1 MSSSMTIRL
10 KTTLITITAVIAGV
24 LLFYAAA
31 SSILETGFRR
41 LEQTNV
47 QENMERAQKALER
60 ELEGIAVATADWG
73 HWTELW
79 LYAKGE
85 TPDWYEHDAGV
96 STLTAMNLNLLAVFD
111 TSGKLL
117 NGGGLDLSTFEQF
130 PFPQELVSYL
140 QKESGLLEHQQS
152 DEVHKTIINQ
162 SGQTLLIASA
172 PIVKSDYSGEMAG
185 TVVFARYVDQSFID
199 HLKEQTQLELTL
211 SRLDNLAGEEAEAY
225 QQLSKGEQLV
235 FDIHGDNLMGGHI
248 LLEDDKGQPALLLT
262 MQMTRPIHMQALT
275 SGRQLVFMTLIASI
289 VFIFAFNTLA
299 HYGLVRGFQHLN
311 TSVHKVTQARDATLR
326 IVIKGKDEFA
336 QLGQSINGMLA
347 TLEQAQNKLRESE
360 ARYALAV
367 TGVNDG
373 LWEWDIPND
382 IMFFSA
388 RWMQLLGYEAKEHQA
403 SSTFW
408 STHTHPDDL
417 PRVLPEL
424 FHHLKGNTPFY
435 EGEYRMRHQD
445 GTYRWV
451 LVRGVSERDPL
462 TGRAIRMAG
471 SLTDITQRGVF
482 DALTGLP
489 NRQLMHEHL
498 KHAHSY
504 SQRHSETTAA
514 VLFIDL
520 NRFKETNDSLGHAV
534 GDQLLLE
541 FAKRLQGTVRGEDK
555 IARFGGDEFVV
566 LMEGLDERAVITVAE
581 RLSQET
587 SRVYDIA
594 GQQVFSS
601 LSIGIVTNLQ
611 RYDNTS
617 DILRDADIAMYRS
630 KSQKLPYA
638 VFTDEMFKQVSE
650 KQKLETDLRQALSKR
665 EFFLVYQPVVELGSK
680 QIVGFEALIRWQRG
694 DKLVPPLD
702 FIPLAEETGLIV
714 PIGNWVLEEASQ
726 QLKVWQQN
734 LGQSDLYMTVN
745 LSSRQL
751 SQPNLVTTIADLL
764 ERTQL
769 SANTLHLEITES
781 VVIDN
786 QQAAVTTL
794 QALRAMGIRIL
805 MDDFGTGY
813 SSLTYLTNLP
823 IDRLKL
829 DRSFASQLE
838 KDNKILEVVRTII
851 TLAQNVNMSVIAE
864 GIETTSQADKLAELQ
879 CDFGQGYLFAKP
891 QKPEAIEALLQQ
903 KLLETIPV
911 STLLATQPVS

>member
-1 MSSSMTIRL
+1 MTIRL

-24 LLFYAAA
+24 LIFYAAA
-31 SSILETGFRR
+31 SRILGSGFSR
-41 LEQTNV
+41 LEQSYV
-47 QENMERAQKALER
+47 QENIKRAQNALER
-60 ELEGIAVATADWG
+60 ELEGVAVATADWG

-79 LYAKGE
+79 LYVRGE
-85 TPDWYEHDAGV
+85 TPGWYDHNAGL
-96 STLTAMNLNLLAVFD
+96 STLTALNLNLLGVFD

-117 NGGGLDLSTFEQF
+117 NGGGLDLSSFEEM
-130 PFPQELVSYL
+130 PFPQELVHYL
-140 QKESGLLEHQQS
+140 QEESGLLEHQQP
-152 DEVHKTIINQ
+152 DKVQKTMINL

-172 PIVKSDYSGEMAG
+172 PIVQSDYSGDIAG
-185 TVVFARYVDQSFID
+185 SVVFARYLDQSFID
-199 HLKEQTQLELTL
+199 RLQEQTQLELTFSALDELTDNEAHAYQEL
-211 SRLDNLAGEEAEAY
+211 SRGQA
-225 QQLSKGEQLV
+225 LV
-235 FDIHGDNLMGGHI
+235 FHIHSETLMGGHV
-248 LLEDDKGQPALLLT
+248 LLKDEQGQPTLLLNVE
-262 MQMTRPIHMQALT
+262 MPRPIHMQALA
-275 SGRQLVFMTLIASI
+275 SGRQLLLLALLAA
-289 VFIFAFNTLA
+289 FIFALAFNMLA
-299 HYGLVRGFQHLN
+299 HFGLVRGFQRLN
-311 TSVHKVTQARDATLR
+311 KSVQKVTQARDATLR
-326 IVIKGKDEFA
+326 IETRGQDEFA

-347 TLEQAQNKLRESE
+347 TLEQSQNKLRESE
-360 ARYALAV
+360 KRYALAV

-373 LWEWDIPND
+373 LWEWDIEND
-382 IMFFSA
+382 EMFFSA
-388 RWMQLLGYEAKEHQA
+388 RWMQMLGYEAKEHRA
-403 SSTFW
+403 GSRFW
-408 STHTHPDDL
+408 PEHMHPDDL

-424 FHHLKGNTPFY
+424 VRHLKGDTQFY
-435 EGEYRMRHQD
+435 EGEYRMRHQS
-445 GTYRWV
+445 GSYHWV

-462 TGRAIRMAG
+462 TQRTVRMAG
-471 SLTDITQRGVF
+471 SLTDITKRGVF

-489 NRQLMHEHL
+489 NRQLMQEHL

-504 SQRHSETTAA
+504 SQRHSETPAA

-520 NRFKETNDSLGHAV
+520 NRFKEINDSLGHAV

-541 FAKRLQGTVRGEDK
+541 FAKRLQGIVRGEDK

-566 LMEGLDERAVITVAE
+566 LMEGLDEKSVIAVAE
-581 RLSQET
+581 RLSHET
-587 SRVYDIA
+587 SKVYDIG

-601 LSIGIVTNLQ
+601 SSIGIVTNLQ

-630 KSQKLPYA
+630 KSQKLPYV

-650 KQKLETDLRQALSKR
+650 KQKLETDLRQALNKK

-714 PIGNWVLEEASQ
+714 PIGTWVLEEATK
-726 QLKVWQQN
+726 QLKAWQQN
-734 LGQSDLYMTVN
+734 LGKSDLYMTVN

-751 SQPNLVTTIADLL
+751 SQPNLVSMVAELL

-794 QALRAMGIRIL
+794 QTLRHMGIRIL

-838 KDNKILEVVRTII
+838 KDSKIFEVVRTII
-851 TLAQNVNMSVIAE
+851 TLAQTVNMSVIAE
-864 GIETTSQADKLAELQ
+864 GIETSSQADKLAELQ

-903 KLLETIPV
+903 ELSVIPV
-911 STLLATQPVS
+911 PATPAATVGA